1 MCSCST
7 NGAKTLHIGITPK
20 HTILIHQLHKKA
32 METKFES
39 SIREINFSQEA
50 VYNKLSDLS
59 LSQQVRDRLPDDKK
73 EDIIFD
79 SDSITM
85 NVPPVGDISIRICD
99 REAPKTIKYETVTS
113 PLPFNLWVQLLPTS
127 PTSCKMK
134 LTIKSDLNPF
144 VKGMISKP
152 LQAGLE
158 KLADAIAAGKYE

>member
-1 MCSCST
+1 
-7 NGAKTLHIGITPK
+7 
-20 HTILIHQLHKKA
+20 

-39 SIREINFSQEA
+39 SIREIPYPQQA
-50 VYNKLSDLS
+50 VYHRLSDLS
-59 LSQQVRDRLPDDKK
+59 LSEEVRNQLPEDKR

-79 SDSITM
+79 SESITM
-85 NVPPVGDISIRICD
+85 DVPPVGSISIRICD
-99 REAPKTIKYETVTS
+99 REEPKTIKYETVSS

-127 PTSCKMK
+127 DTSCKMK
-134 LTIKSDLNPF
+134 LTIKADLNPF